1 MAHMRCPPLE
11 IMVASEATA
20 TDTSVL
26 TSISVLLGILL
37 QGRKKLFFI
46 FILFLF
52 GNTAIKKTILMFC
65 ASLLRK
71 PTYGIISWRLLSDG
85 LLLLFFFSSVYSVLT
100 CFFPGSRGALGNCRC
115 PWLRLPLSA
124 IMGQL
129 KQTRPLR
136 SNPKHLLT
144 FLSCLLVLHSRSG
157 GRWRWP
163 ELLCY
168 NMWNMSAFHLS
179 KTICFNILLL
189 LLLQI

>member
-1 MAHMRCPPLE
+1 M
-11 IMVASEATA
+11 SQWGF
-20 TDTSVL
+20 TD
-26 TSISVLLGILL
+26 
-37 QGRKKLFFI
+37 I
-46 FILFLF
+46 FK
-52 GNTAIKKTILMFC
+52 KKTILMFS

-71 PTYGIISWRLLSDG
+71 PTYRIISWRLLNDG
-85 LLLLFFFSSVYSVLT
+85 LLLLLLHFFSFSIFGPQRYSLLT

-129 KQTRPLR
+129 KQTRPSR
-136 SNPKHLLT
+136 SNPKHLLA

-189 LLLQI
+189 LLLQL